1 MSSLFTILA
10 IFAALALTA
19 AGLYLYTRTHG
30 DNALFAPKMRRR
42 LAFVER
48 TYLDN
53 GRKLLLVRRDDVEH
67 LILIG
72 GPIDLVVETGIPA
85 EPLPKREPAED
96 VFAGAVQ
103 SYAET
108 ARTWQR
114 AAITLPGRKSQ
125 SGGAGEPSLS
135 LSPDEDAASAGKRK
149 AEDTLELTQVDEAK
163 AAK

>member
-1 MSSLFTILA
+1 MLA
-10 IFAALALTA
+10 AIAAIVAA
-19 AGLYLYTRTHG
+19 AGAGLYLYTRMHSV
-30 DNALFAPKMRRR
+30 APRPRR

-48 TYLDN
+48 ALLDG
-53 GRKLLLVRRDDVEH
+53 GRKLVLVRRDGVEH

-85 EPLPKREPAED
+85 ELPPKREAAED
-96 VFAGAVQ
+96 AFAGAVQ

-114 AAITLPGRKSQ
+114 TGIVLPTHNDAGQEPDFSPPVLPEAKEAA
-125 SGGAGEPSLS
+125 AGET
-135 LSPDEDAASAGKRK
+135 K
-149 AEDTLELTQVDEAK
+149 AEDMLELTQLHEAK